1 MTMQIKEFSLK
12 VKEMLEGMISDEYE
26 LFNHSVI
33 KANDTIHIAIS
44 VKKKGENIAK
54 NIYLEQYY
62 EKYNEGCE
70 ISVIVDDILKEAI
83 RDRDIL
89 DNDYVE
95 EMLRDICDYEQIK
108 DKLIIKLVNQE
119 KNQKYLEDKIYK
131 EYLDLAV
138 VFQIVVAGPDKNM
151 ATICVSNKMFE
162 KWNISLEELYSVAL
176 DNSQRLLPANI
187 MSIEDV
193 IIGLI
198 EEQGKKADDFGIE
211 ESLVNNAT
219 PLYVLSNTYK
229 NKGATT
235 ILYRDILKD
244 FAIRC
249 DVNEVIIIPSSVDEV
264 LLIPKISDNT
274 ISEENCK
281 EMLLSVND
289 TLEMDIVL
297 SSNIYVYNL
306 IENEIRIYND

>member
-1 MTMQIKEFSLK
+1 
-12 VKEMLEGMISDEYE
+12 
-26 LFNHSVI
+26 
-33 KANDTIHIAIS
+33 
-44 VKKKGENIAK
+44 
-54 NIYLEQYY
+54 
-62 EKYNEGCE
+62 
-70 ISVIVDDILKEAI
+70 
-83 RDRDIL
+83 
-89 DNDYVE
+89 
-95 EMLRDICDYEQIK
+95 
-108 DKLIIKLVNQE
+108 
-119 KNQKYLEDKIYK
+119 
-131 EYLDLAV
+131 
-138 VFQIVVAGPDKNM
+138 
-151 ATICVSNKMFE
+151 
-162 KWNISLEELYSVAL
+162 
-176 DNSQRLLPANI
+176 

-193 IIGLI
+193 IMGLI
-198 EEQGKKADDFGIE
+198 EEQGKKVDDYRIE
-211 ESLVNNAT
+211 ESLMNNLT
-219 PLYVLSNTYK
+219 PLYVLSYTYK